1 MKNLKIAILAFA
13 IFATANKGSFAEN
26 AQYKIEK
33 NHTSVTWFANH
44 FGYSDPSGKFTDI
57 DGTIT
62 FDEKSPKTSA
72 VDVTI
77 KIASLSTGLPKF
89 EQHLKS
95 ADFFNVEKYE
105 TAKFVSNKVVVTG
118 KNKAKVYGDLT
129 LVGVTKPVVL
139 DVKFNKIGTSP
150 ITQKE
155 TVGFSATAEITRSEF
170 GIDYGIPGVSDKVK
184 LVIEAE
190 ANR

>member
-1 MKNLKIAILAFA
+1 MKNLKSAIIALALFA
-13 IFATANKGSFAEN
+13 SVNTNSFAES
-26 AQYKIEK
+26 AQYQIEK
-33 NHTSVTWFANH
+33 NHTSVVWFANH
-44 FGYSDPSGKFTDI
+44 FGYSNSSGKFTDI

-62 FDEKSPKTSA
+62 FDEKSPAASV

-77 KIASLSTGLPKF
+77 KIASLNTGLPKF
-89 EQHLKS
+89 DQHLKT
-95 ADFFNVEKYE
+95 ADFFNLEKYE
-105 TAKFVSNKVVVTG
+105 TAKFVSKKVVVTG
-118 KNKAKVYGDLT
+118 KSKAKVHGELT

-155 TVGFSATAEITRSEF
+155 TVGFSATGEITRSEF

>member
-1 MKNLKIAILAFA
+1 MKNLKSAILTLALFA
-13 IFATANKGSFAEN
+13 SVNTKSFAEVP
-26 AQYKIEK
+26 QYQIEK
-33 NHTSVTWFANH
+33 NHTSVVWFANH
-44 FGYSDPSGKFTDI
+44 FGYSDSSGKFTDI

-62 FDEKSPKTSA
+62 FDEKSPTSSV

-89 EQHLKS
+89 EQHLKT
-95 ADFFNVEKYE
+95 ADFFNIEKYE
-105 TAKFVSNKVVVTG
+105 TAKFVSKKVVVTG
-118 KNKAKVYGDLT
+118 KNKAKVHGELT

-155 TVGFSATAEITRSEF
+155 TIGFSATGEITRSEF
-170 GIDYGIPGVSDKVK
+170 GINYGIPGVSDKVK

>member
-1 MKNLKIAILAFA
+1 MKNIKVAILTLALLLSVN
-13 IFATANKGSFAEN
+13 TNSFAE
-26 AQYKIEK
+26 ATQYQIEK

-44 FGYSDPSGKFTDI
+44 FGYSNPSGKFTDI

-62 FDEKSPKTSA
+62 FDEKSPATSA

-89 EQHLKS
+89 EQHLKT

-105 TAKFVSNKVVVTG
+105 TAKFVSKKVVVTG
-118 KNKAKVYGDLT
+118 KNKAKVHGELT

-155 TVGFSATAEITRSEF
+155 TVGFSATAEIARSEF
-170 GIDYGIPGVSDKVK
+170 GINYAIPGVSDKVK
-184 LVIEAE
+184 LLIEAE